1 MKTGPTFPILKTSA
15 KSVQTTAEVCADYTC
30 SLYRLQLKAP
40 ESTMYLRIYL
50 RVLTEISTRT
60 YYNEYEEHFQ
70 SLKALFFG
78 ITFTDGTIEVRVSES
93 AAEYMEEGK
102 VLHHCVFTNEYYI
115 KEQSL
120 ILSARID
127 GKRIETIRGI
137 T

>member
-1 MKTGPTFPILKTSA
+1 
-15 KSVQTTAEVCADYTC
+15 
-30 SLYRLQLKAP
+30 
-40 ESTMYLRIYL
+40 MYLRIYL

-137 T
+137 TWNDEGHPVPWLTEQNAEYHDRIIDLVNRNIRQIQSREV